1 MSSYADTSFL
11 ASLYGKDVNSRSAIA
26 LVQKHRPVFK
36 ITPFGEVEFTSI
48 VFAIAGRPKG
58 WTVSDAQTIEE
69 VFIHDLQSGIWQW
82 EDFPPETWQRARE
95 LSRRHGPALGARA
108 MDALHVASAL
118 LLAAEDF
125 YTFDRDQARLAR
137 AAGLSVLGS

>member
-11 ASLYGKDVNSRSAIA
+11 ISLYGKDINSRSAIA
-26 LVQKHRPVFK
+26 LAQKHHPVFK
-36 ITPFGEVEFTSI
+36 ITPFGEAEFTSI

-58 WTVSDAQTIEE
+58 WTVGEAQTIEE
-69 VFIHDLQSGIWQW
+69 NFNHDLRTGIWQW

-118 LLAAEDF
+118 LLAADDF

-137 AAGLSVLGS
+137 AAGFHVLGT

>member
-11 ASLYGKDVNSRSAIA
+11 VSLYGKDLNSRSAVA
-26 LVQKHRPVFK
+26 LVQKRRPVFK
-36 ITPFGEVEFTSI
+36 ITPLGEAEFTSV

-58 WTVSDAQTIEE
+58 WTVGDAQMIEE
-69 VFIHDLQSGIWQW
+69 VFIHDIQSGIWQW

-95 LSRRHGPALGARA
+95 LSGRHGPALGARA
-108 MDALHVASAL
+108 MDALHVASGL

-125 YTFDRDQARLAR
+125 YTFDPDQAKLAR
-137 AAGLSVLGS
+137 ATGLPVLGT